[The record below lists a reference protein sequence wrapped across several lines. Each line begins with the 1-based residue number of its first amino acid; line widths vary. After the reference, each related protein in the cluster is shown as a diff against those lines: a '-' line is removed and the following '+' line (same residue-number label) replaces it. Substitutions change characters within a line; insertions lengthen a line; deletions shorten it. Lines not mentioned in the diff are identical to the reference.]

1 MTQGSAYK
9 WSLFDRICNS
19 GINFIGNIILVR
31 LLDPS
36 DFGLVAMVAIFVAVA
51 FNFSSCGLSDGLIR
65 KMNPT
70 ADDYSTV
77 FVFNGAMGV
86 GFGIIF
92 ILLAHPLAS
101 YFGYPE
107 LVNIMWA
114 IGICFFFQTLSFVQ
128 ETRLRKEL
136 EMKKLAIA
144 RLSSTLTALSL
155 GIVLAIMGFGYWAI
169 VSTQVFLSFFTFC
182 YMVLM
187 TRWIPKVRF
196 LKSSFNELFGFGVH
210 LMLAYVMTMIGR
222 NINTFV
228 LGKYSAGASGLFSQA
243 QKLEEVP
250 YTTIENALN
259 STFFVV
265 LSNESVHR
273 QRVGIAQ
280 IMHRNF
286 LTIYSLLA
294 VVMIIV
300 SAPMISVL
308 YGAQWLETIPIFRIL
323 CIYGFIYSIK
333 SFYQSV
339 LKTYGLSKVIRNLTT
354 IEVIIQLGLLAV
366 FFHHGIL
373 MIAWIQVIAIGII
386 TAVYFLYYKKCLDI
400 SLRELL
406 RHMLLHLTPVIMA
419 GLLSVLVYQVIDSMI
434 NDFCLIIIE
443 SVIFIISLVGGIRL
457 FIPEFYREL
466 MKYVPK
472 RFILCR
478 K

>member
-51 FNFSSCGLSDGLIR
+51 YNFSGCGLSDGLIR

-77 FVFNGAMGV
+77 FVFNGAMGA

-128 ETRLRKEL
+128 ETRMRKEL

-196 LKSSFNELFGFGVH
+196 FKSSFNELFGFGVH

-228 LGKYSAGASGLFSQA
+228 LGKYSASASGLFSQA

-250 YTTIENALN
+250 FSILEGSINN
-259 STFFVV
+259 TFFVV
-265 LSNESVHR
+265 LSNEAV
-273 QRVGIAQ
+273 QKKRVSIAQ
-280 IMHRNF
+280 NMHRNF
-286 LTIYSLLA
+286 IAIYLSMALLMMILSAPLISLL
-294 VVMIIV
+294 
-300 SAPMISVL
+300 
-308 YGAQWLETIPIFRIL
+308 YGEQWLATIPIFRIL
-323 CIYGFIYSIK
+323 CVYGFLFSMK
-333 SFYQSV
+333 CFYQSV
-339 LKTYGLSKVIRNLTT
+339 MKAYGMSKMIRNITV
-354 IEVIIQLGLLAV
+354 IEVLVQICLLFV
-366 FFHHGIL
+366 FFNHGIS
-373 MIAWIQVIAIGII
+373 MIAWSQVIPAGII
-386 TAVYFLYYKKCLDI
+386 MFIYLWYYKKCTELPVWSIIKYIAVNAAPMIIACVLSVLIYNIIVLKISDI
-400 SLRELL
+400 SLILL
-406 RHMLLHLTPVIMA
+406 ESLVFV
-419 GLLSVLVYQVIDSMI
+419 SVLI
-434 NDFCLIIIE
+434 L
-443 SVIFIISLVGGIRL
+443 GIRII
-457 FIPEFYREL
+457 IPEFFYNL
-466 MKYVPK
+466 ISNLPK
-472 RFILCR
+472 HLILCR

>member
-36 DFGLVAMVAIFVAVA
+36 DFGLVAMVAVFVAVA
-51 FNFSSCGLSDGLIR
+51 YNFSGCGLSDGLIR
-65 KMNPT
+65 KIEPT

-77 FVFNGAMGV
+77 FVFNGAMGAI
-86 GFGIIF
+86 FGIIF
-92 ILLAHPLAS
+92 ILLAHPLAA

-128 ETRLRKEL
+128 ETRMRKEL

-155 GIVLAIMGFGYWAI
+155 GIVLAVMGFGYWAI

-182 YMVLM
+182 YMILM
-187 TRWIPKVRF
+187 TRWIPKVKF
-196 LKSSFNELFGFGVH
+196 YKSSFNELFGFGVH
-210 LMLAYVMTMIGR
+210 LMLSYVMTMVGR

-228 LGKYSAGASGLFSQA
+228 LGKYSAGASGLFAQA

-250 YTTIENALN
+250 FTTIESSFN

-265 LSNESVHR
+265 LSNESFHER
-273 QRVGIAQ
+273 RVGIAQ
-280 IMHRNF
+280 KMHRNF
-286 LTIYSLLA
+286 LTIYSCMAIL
-294 VVMIIV
+294 MIIV
-300 SAPMISVL
+300 SAPMISIL
-308 YGAQWLETIPIFRIL
+308 YGSQWLECIPIFRIL
-323 CIYGFIYSIK
+323 CVYGFIYSIK

-354 IEVIIQLGLLAV
+354 IEVFIQFGLLAV

-373 MIAWIQVIAIGII
+373 MIAWTQVIASGTIVAI
-386 TAVYFLYYKKCLDI
+386 YLLYYKKCI
-400 SLRELL
+400 NVSIHELSKY
-406 RHMLLHLTPVIMA
+406 MILHLSPIVVAAI
-419 GLLSVLVYQVIDSMI
+419 LSILVYMFIEPIVNEFS
-434 NDFCLIIIE
+434 LIIIE
-443 SVIFIISLVGGIRL
+443 SAIFITSLAGGIRL
-457 FIPEFYREL
+457 LIPEFFNEL
-466 MKYVPK
+466 MKYIPK
-472 RFILCR
+472 SYLLC
-478 K
+478 KK